1 MNTINR
7 RGEEEQDDDDG
18 GPSRGPANAPDW
30 RAASSRATN
39 RAPES
44 WAGSASLPQ
53 EWLEPPPAPPH
64 HVQSRPALRGVR
76 RREGRRLGA
85 ATLPLHPHPTL
96 LLLLLPLRFLSPSS
110 SSLCSLSLLTRLLLL
125 LRLPCSALVLYSC
138 RSFSC
143 SILPLCISLLPL
155 PSVLKCDALHAVGE
169 AKKIIDFLA
178 GWRRVVRT
186 HGSNV
191 HPFPFSA
198 DKEVRWGQRLTM
210 SLSISLAIALSIS
223 RE

>member
-1 MNTINR
+1 M
-7 RGEEEQDDDDG
+7 G
-18 GPSRGPANAPDW
+18 
-30 RAASSRATN
+30 
-39 RAPES
+39 
-44 WAGSASLPQ
+44 
-53 EWLEPPPAPPH
+53 
-64 HVQSRPALRGVR
+64 
-76 RREGRRLGA
+76 
-85 ATLPLHPHPTL
+85 L
-96 LLLLLPLRFLSPSS
+96 L
-110 SSLCSLSLLTRLLLL
+110 
-125 LRLPCSALVLYSC
+125 LYSC